1 MPLHHLPRYTDL
13 KLISRVINL
22 IKIANQLHV
31 TKNIVHFELE
41 LQLQE
46 FMRIFKSNVLCD
58 SRVTA
63 MARKIIE
70 ERKEEDKAD
79 DTGLVQDKFN
89 WSSSLKNPQLV
100 DPSKRESI
108 LMNAHWGACTEA
120 GTPGPGDRL
129 NKNASRNCRFKL

>member
-1 MPLHHLPRYTDL
+1 MPLHHLPRYADL

-22 IKIANQLHV
+22 IKIANQLHA
-31 TKNIVHFELE
+31 TKNVIHFELE

-58 SRVTA
+58 GRVTA

-79 DTGLVQDKFN
+79 DMGVVQDKFN
-89 WSSSLKNPQLV
+89 WDINLKNP
-100 DPSKRESI
+100 
-108 LMNAHWGACTEA
+108 
-120 GTPGPGDRL
+120 
-129 NKNASRNCRFKL
+129 